1 MIFQQGT
8 PPGAVYTFKHALVQ
22 DAAYD
27 LLLRGRRQELH
38 GRIARV
44 IDERWPQIEATEPEL
59 LAYHYTEAKQPEK
72 AIPLWQQAGSMA
84 AKRLAL
90 VEAIAHL
97 NKGLGLVISLPP
109 SPERDGKEVDLRV
122 LLGTAWIGFKGWAAQ
137 EVWDSLHPALKLA
150 NALRRS
156 DALLPILFGLWCR
169 VFCTGRLAELLR
181 WVAQISDAADA
192 YRDPDLPILEHYC
205 AEGSYLF
212 LGDPIKAREH
222 ADQILSLYSEEQH
235 GHLVRVMNNDPKT
248 VALIWG
254 AWATWML
261 GYPEQAVKMINAGY
275 DHARRVGHPVDLGWA
290 LMVGSFVFDH
300 LREHEGQLNRA
311 AEVERLGRENSL
323 PFLTECLAPYS
334 SGIALIRKGQ
344 TAEGMALLEKGIVV
358 WEEGGGR
365 VCNPY
370 CRSVLAEGM
379 AQHGDLDGALHLIDA
394 VIAEIE
400 RPDRQERQDYAEA
413 LRIKGS
419 LLEGRS
425 GRGGTQ
431 LPRLARLGAATTG
444 EILGAAHRD
453 QLRPASARPGP
464 GRRSLRPA
472 HADLR
477 LVHRRLRHR
486 RSEGCQGAARR
497 AD

>member
-1 MIFQQGT
+1 MT
-8 PPGAVYTFKHALVQ
+8 PCCRYYSDSGAEYSVPDVL
-22 DAAYD
+22 
-27 LLLRGRRQELH
+27 
-38 GRIARV
+38 
-44 IDERWPQIEATEPEL
+44 PE
-59 LAYHYTEAKQPEK
+59 
-72 AIPLWQQAGSMA
+72 S
-84 AKRLAL
+84 
-90 VEAIAHL
+90 
-97 NKGLGLVISLPP
+97 
-109 SPERDGKEVDLRV
+109 
-122 LLGTAWIGFKGWAAQ
+122 
-137 EVWDSLHPALKLA
+137 
-150 NALRRS
+150 
-156 DALLPILFGLWCR
+156 
-169 VFCTGRLAELLR
+169 LR

-212 LGDPIKAREH
+212 LGEPIKAREH
-222 ADQILSLYSEEQH
+222 ADQMLSLYSEEQH
-235 GHLVRVMNNDPKT
+235 GHLVRIMNGDAKT

-261 GYPEQAVKMINAGY
+261 GYPEQAMKMTNAGY
-275 DHARRVGHPVDLGWA
+275 DNARRVGHPVDLGWA

-379 AQHGDLDGALHLIDA
+379 AQLGDLDGALHLIDA

-400 RPDRQERQDYAEA
+400 RPDREERQYYAEA
-413 LRIKGS
+413 LRIKGWLLS
-419 LLEGRS
+419 LKGDP
-425 GRGGTQ
+425 GGAEHAYIASLAWARTQ
-431 LPRLARLGAATTG
+431 QAKSWELRTATSYARLMRGQGRVARG
-444 EILGAAHRD
+444 P
-453 QLRPASARPGP
+453 RPARAR
-464 GRRSLRPA
+464 
-472 HADLR
+472 LR
-477 LVHRRLRHR
+477 LVHRRLRD
-486 RSEGCQGAARR
+486 EGPERGQGTAGCTRNHQRAGAAGARKLRGRR
-497 AD
+497 RRITTRSAPTKEMGSEKTSAPGGDTRGHWPGSVALVIALSCIPGAAAADKKYDPGVGDAEIKIGQSVPDSGPCSVFRRGRSSR